1 MARDGAVVLVDS
13 CRVALRRRRDGL
25 HRGLQGRTHPETEAQ
40 FLVEH
45 MKESLRG
52 LQPTIDSF
60 EYYNRKLE
68 DENRRLAEE
77 ESDLDDR
84 LAALGIIVQ
93 VSTPF

>member
-1 MARDGAVVLVDS
+1 METSFVRKKIYNAVDLDKLLKGPIDEVMA
-13 CRVALRRRRDGL
+13 
-25 HRGLQGRTHPETEAQ
+25 THPETEAQ